1 MSSNIVK
8 SQITDVGLWEIQRPT
23 NPDLI
28 RNQVRQREQ
37 YMLRNIQLGERLVEE
52 TQMSAMIFLQYFEN
66 LAELNS
72 WGPEKSR
79 RVLLSTLRWQAKT
92 FAYGMPLVIQR
103 DYGRLKKKMEE
114 RFGHTVMKEKYI
126 AETQLRKNSLE
137 SPCVSLARLWKTY
150 IGGPAQKTQT

>member
-103 DYGRLKKKMEE
+103 DYGR
-114 RFGHTVMKEKYI
+114 
-126 AETQLRKNSLE
+126 
-137 SPCVSLARLWKTY
+137 
-150 IGGPAQKTQT
+150 